1 VEDEVDGVSEPKN
14 KKKKKKHRERNLSPE
29 RAECDLMADYLN
41 QGKREP
47 AIETQQKK
55 RKRHLDDD
63 REAAAEKNKK
73 KKKLEGYKSVYHE
86 TPENEEL
93 HFTRLSSEDVEYGTI
108 LEDLKE
114 TYLKETEGDLNLETN
129 KKRKKKKHKLHTD
142 SNECKETVAEVAED
156 LEHAHE
162 SNEDDVV
169 NFPVHAKKKNKK
181 KREEKLVGDIPG
193 QMKGVGLF
201 ETGAKQLEVSSTLL
215 SFSAQDNLYASS
227 SGLSKAAF
235 PGTNL
240 QKTDFN
246 INDLSPKA
254 KMKKVK
260 HDSPTNESLD
270 IQSKAETAESS
281 QKSSVLNSLESNCD
295 NRDENHKAK
304 KKKRKEH
311 DSNKQLLAVQ
321 MDNSNSDNKDRNHK
335 TEKLNK
341 KEHDSNRELLAV
353 QSENNNSD
361 NKDRNHKTKNQ
372 KRKEHDSNE
381 ELLAV
386 QSENSNSDN
395 KDRNHKTKNQKRKEH
410 DSNEELLAVQSE
422 NSNFDNKDRNHKT
435 KKQKRKEHDSSEE
448 LLAVQSENSNS
459 DNKDRNHKTKNKKR
473 KEHDSNEEL
482 LAVQSENSNSDNKD
496 RNHKTKKQKRKEHD
510 SIKELLAVQ
519 SENDKFTV
527 VEESA
532 PGHERNVEE
541 HGLGSHTHS
550 SDKEQGKSVPTVVD
564 LLNIAR
570 SMLKVKSPKKVKKEK
585 GNKKH
590 SGISDEPK
598 TSSIPPHNVQHRKG
612 KKHDNLKLDNSTGNG
627 KSTQKD
633 SSKSYAGLTD
643 GLVSSERQSEIK
655 IPENKDVGSINAAT
669 LLENGHID
677 GHDGTKSDECGSH
690 VSTVLHV
697 VESKGVTTRNK
708 EPGSVRVTSHHN
720 KKQHETEKLIDKASV
735 SFDPAAKLAEYMSKW
750 HVRRYTQQSDVTET
764 ECSK

>member
-63 REAAAEKNKK
+63 REAAAEREKK

-142 SNECKETVAEVAED
+142 SNECKETVAEVTED

-162 SNEDDVV
+162 SNGDDVV

-260 HDSPTNESLD
+260 HDSHTNESLD
-270 IQSKAETAESS
+270 IQSKAETSESS
-281 QKSSVLNSLESNCD
+281 QKSSVLNSLESNYD
-295 NRDENHKAK
+295 NRDKNHKAK
-304 KKKRKEH
+304 KKRRKEH

-321 MDNSNSDNKDRNHK
+321 SDNSNSDNKDRNHK
-335 TEKLNK
+335 TEKLN
-341 KEHDSNRELLAV
+341 
-353 QSENNNSD
+353 
-361 NKDRNHKTKNQ
+361 
-372 KRKEHDSNE
+372 RKEHDSDR

-395 KDRNHKTKNQKRKEH
+395 KDQ
-410 DSNEELLAVQSE
+410 
-422 NSNFDNKDRNHKT
+422 NHKT
-435 KKQKRKEHDSSEE
+435 KKQKRKEHDP
-448 LLAVQSENSNS
+448 
-459 DNKDRNHKTKNKKR
+459 
-473 KEHDSNEEL
+473 
-482 LAVQSENSNSDNKD
+482 
-496 RNHKTKKQKRKEHD
+496 
-510 SIKELLAVQ
+510 IKELLAVQ

-527 VEESA
+527 IEESA
-532 PGHERNVEE
+532 PGHEKNVEE

-590 SGISDEPK
+590 SGILDEPK

-612 KKHDNLKLDNSTGNG
+612 KKHDNLKLDNSTSNE

-643 GLVSSERQSEIK
+643 GLVISEIQSEIK

-677 GHDGTKSDECGSH
+677 GHDGTKSDECSSH
-690 VSTVLHV
+690 VSTVLHE

-708 EPGSVRVTSHHN
+708 ESGSVRVTSHRN
-720 KKQHETEKLIDKASV
+720 KKQHETEKSIDKASL